1 MVTRNALLVAPVGP
15 DDVGSLTEL
24 WGCARAEA
32 NTVRHEQGLPA
43 RDSVIREGIA
53 RDTHRDSQRDVHKD
67 MHRMVEDVLS
77 RQGVHA
83 FIAKH
88 DGRAVGYVITT
99 SGPLLPLVDT
109 PAVCIEHLYVQPDC
123 RHKGAGTALI
133 SACATLAERVG
144 AEQVAVG
151 VPSSERDPNR
161 FFARLGFSPFIVRRV
176 VGVSALR
183 RRLGGDSSRGMLE
196 QTLLRR
202 RSLRARDRAKALVP
216 TSPVSH

>member
-1 MVTRNALLVAPVGP
+1 MTRNTLLVAPVGP
-15 DDVGSLTEL
+15 ADVESLMEL
-24 WGCARAEA
+24 WSPARAEA
-32 NTVRHEQGLPA
+32 GSLRI
-43 RDSVIREGIA
+43 DSVGA
-53 RDTHRDSQRDVHKD
+53 SKD
-67 MHRMVEDVLS
+67 MHRVVSDVLT

-83 FIAKH
+83 FIARH

-109 PAVCIEHLYVQPDC
+109 PAVCIEHLFVQPEC

-151 VPSSERDPNR
+151 VPSSEREQNR
-161 FFARLGFSPFIVRRV
+161 FFARLGFSPFVVRRV
-176 VGVSALR
+176 VGVKALR
-183 RRLGGDSSRGMLE
+183 RRLGGSENTARGID

-202 RSLRARDRAKALVP
+202 RL
-216 TSPVSH
+216 T

>member
-32 NTVRHEQGLPA
+32 NATRHELAIAA
-43 RDSVIREGIA
+43 RDGGPR
-53 RDTHRDSQRDVHKD
+53 D
-67 MHRMVEDVLS
+67 MHRVVEDVLS

-123 RHKGAGTALI
+123 RHKGTGTALI

-176 VGVSALR
+176 VGVSTLR
-183 RRLGGDSSRGMLE
+183 RRLGGDSGRGMLE

-202 RSLRARDRAKALVP
+202 RSLRARDRAKAMVP

>member
-1 MVTRNALLVAPVGP
+1 MTRNALLVAPVGP
-15 DDVGSLTEL
+15 DDVGTLTEL
-24 WGCARAEA
+24 WSSARSEA
-32 NTVRHEQGLPA
+32 GGSRHELPMLGKDA
-43 RDSVIREGIA
+43 
-53 RDTHRDSQRDVHKD
+53 HRD

-83 FIAKH
+83 FLARH
-88 DGRAVGYVITT
+88 DGRPVGYVITT

-109 PAVCIEHLYVQPDC
+109 PTICIEHLFVHPDS
-123 RHKGAGTALI
+123 RHRGAGTALI

-161 FFARLGFSPFIVRRV
+161 FFARLGFSPFVVRRI
-176 VGVSALR
+176 VGVGALR
-183 RRLGGDSSRGMLE
+183 RRLGGDSGRVMLE

-202 RSLRARDRAKALVP
+202 RSLRARDRAKALVS

>member
-1 MVTRNALLVAPVGP
+1 MTRNALLVAPVGP

-32 NTVRHEQGLPA
+32 HTARPDQGIPA
-43 RDSVIREGIA
+43 REAGA
-53 RDTHRDSQRDVHKD
+53 RP
-67 MHRMVEDVLS
+67 MHRVVEDVLS

-151 VPSSERDPNR
+151 VPSSEREPNR

-183 RRLGGDSSRGMLE
+183 RRLGGDSDRSMLE

-202 RSLRARDRAKALVP
+202 RSLRARDRAKALVS

>member
-15 DDVGSLTEL
+15 DDVGSLTDL
-24 WGCARAEA
+24 WSCARAEA
-32 NTVRHEQGLPA
+32 TTARQDQGMPPA
-43 RDSVIREGIA
+43 REGA
-53 RDTHRDSQRDVHKD
+53 SRDGSPRD

-109 PAVCIEHLYVQPDC
+109 PAVCIEHLYVQPEC

-183 RRLGGDSSRGMLE
+183 RRLGGDSSRGTLE